1 MSSKTTTKKKS
12 AKKATTK
19 SLKDTKKKASTAAK
33 AETVKKTEV
42 KSKTTKTVQDTKAT
56 TTKKTIKS
64 VKPEVNKPTPKTKP
78 KGGKDLKDKSF
89 ASRLLS
95 RLVGEQKE
103 ISKYDK
109 EVQKILDLDEEYQK
123 LSDQELKAKT
133 GEFRALFKDLEK
145 QEDIDKK
152 LKEILP
158 EAFATVREA
167 AYRVIKQK
175 HYPVQ
180 LIGGMVLNDGR
191 IAEMKTGEGKTL
203 VSTLAGYLNALP
215 GKNQVHLVTVN
226 DYLARR
232 DASWMG
238 QIYDFLGL
246 TIGVIQNQAS
256 FYFKLGAQAD
266 DFSDQKRAAGLLET
280 YEDGI
285 QQDSRTVL
293 DVENLVPCDRKRAY
307 WDDEKNEPVDIVYGV
322 NSEFGFDYLRDNMA
336 STPKDRSQKAGLS
349 VAIVDEVD
357 SILIDEARTPLIISS
372 QDANSSDRYRQ
383 FAKLV
388 SKLKA
393 DIDYEVD
400 EKRRI
405 VTMTELGI
413 EKVERELGMSN
424 FYGSSDN
431 VVLIH
436 HLDQALKAAA
446 LFNKDKEYV
455 VRQGEVMIVDES
467 TGRIMFGRRYN
478 QGLHQAIEAKEGV
491 NVQPESKTTAS
502 ITFQNY
508 FRLYSKLAGMT
519 GTAATESEEFFKIYK
534 LLVVTIP
541 TNRPIARRD
550 LPDKIFKNEYGKFQ
564 AIVKDVK
571 RINHSGQPVLI
582 GTTSID
588 KNAILSE
595 QLKAAGVP
603 HQILNAKNHE
613 QEAKIISG
621 AGRKGAVTLATNIAG
636 RGIDIKLGGEP
647 PRDEK
652 NLDDWKKE
660 HQEVVKLGGL
670 YVIGTE
676 RHESRRVDNQ
686 LRGRSGRQGDPG
698 VSQFYISLQ
707 DYLLRVFGGDR
718 LGFYSILPIA
728 DDQAIENP
736 ALSALIE
743 QAQKKIE
750 GQNFDIRKH
759 VTEYDDVIN
768 RQRGVIYERR
778 RKVLMNEEFNYQVEI
793 EKILYRQVLSIVQDV
808 PKPNKRNQQSYQ
820 AKLKQASKDLKAI
833 ISIADFDEDVL
844 TILLKDEKYNY
855 RKIAA
860 FLAEKLYYQLNKH
873 WDSYSTQE
881 RSAITRFGYLRAND
895 ILWIEHLV
903 TIEHLQDAVRLR
915 SYSQKDPLT
924 EFKEEGLKVFMSL
937 LREIDKEIAKTIF
950 KITPDLVPSGIMEVD
965 KK

>member
-1 MSSKTTTKKKS
+1 MSTKTSTKKKKSTKKPS
-12 AKKATTK
+12 AKKPTS
-19 SLKDTKKKASTAAK
+19 SLKDTKKKAI
-33 AETVKKTEV
+33 
-42 KSKTTKTVQDTKAT
+42 TKAT
-56 TTKKTIKS
+56 KPATTPKKTMKTVAS
-64 VKPEVNKPTPKTKP
+64 TTPQPQKNTGTPKPKTKT
-78 KGGKDLKDKSF
+78 KDLKDRGIV
-89 ASRLLS
+89 SRVLS
-95 RLVGEQKE
+95 SLVGEQKE

-109 EVQKILDLDEEYQK
+109 VVDEVLVFEDQFSK
-123 LSDQELKAKT
+123 LSDQQLKEKT
-133 GEFRALFKDLEK
+133 AEFRKMFEGIEE
-145 QEDIDKK
+145 QEAIDKK

-167 AYRVIKQK
+167 AWRTIKQK

-180 LIGGMVLNDGR
+180 MIGGMVLNDAR

-203 VSTLAGYLNALP
+203 VSTLAGYLNSLP

-238 QIYDFLGL
+238 RVYDALGL

-266 DFSDQKRAAGLLET
+266 DRSEQKRKAGLLET
-280 YEDGI
+280 YEDGE

-307 WDDEKNEPVDIVYGV
+307 WNDEKDEPVDIVYGV

-336 STPKDRSQKAGLS
+336 SVPEDRVQKAGLS

-372 QDANSSDRYRQ
+372 QDSDSSERYKI

-388 SKLKA
+388 SKLKP

-405 VTMTELGI
+405 VTTTELGI
-413 EKVERELGMSN
+413 DKVERELRTNN
-424 FYGSSDN
+424 FYGSADN

-436 HLDQALKAAA
+436 HLDQALKAQA
-446 LFNKDKEYV
+446 LFHKEKEYV
-455 VRQGEVMIVDES
+455 VRDGEVMIVDEG

-478 QGLHQAIEAKEGV
+478 QGLHQAIEAKEGLQ
-491 NVQPESKTTAS
+491 VQPESKTTAS

-508 FRLYSKLAGMT
+508 FRLYKKLCGMT

-541 TNRPIARRD
+541 TNKPIARRD
-550 LPDKIFKNEYGKFQ
+550 LGDKIFKNEFGKFQ
-564 AIVKDVK
+564 AIVQDVA
-571 RINHSGQPVLI
+571 RIHKAGQPVLI

-588 KNAILSE
+588 KNIILS
-595 QLKAAGVP
+595 QKLKEAGIP

-613 QEAKIISG
+613 QEARIISS
-621 AGRKGAVTLATNIAG
+621 AGRRGAVTLATNIAG

-647 PRDEK
+647 PK
-652 NLDDWKKE
+652 DDKDIAKWKE
-660 HQEVVKLGGL
+660 ENQAVIKLGGL

-750 GQNFDIRKH
+750 GQNFDVRKY

-778 RKVLMNEEFNYQVEI
+778 RQVLLNEGFQYQTEI
-793 EKILYRQVLSIVQDV
+793 EKILYRQLLTIVEQV
-808 PKPNKRNQQSYQ
+808 PKPGRRNKDIHE
-820 AKLKQASKDLKAI
+820 AKLKEASKSLKGI
-833 ISIADFDEDVL
+833 LPISDFDADVL
-844 TILLKDEKYNY
+844 GILMKDERYNY
-855 RKIAA
+855 RKISG
-860 FLAEKLYYQLNKH
+860 FLAEKLYYQLKKN
-873 WDSYSTQE
+873 WDRYDDNE
-881 RSAITRFGYLRAND
+881 KGAITRFAYLRAND
-895 ILWIEHLV
+895 ILWVEHLV

-924 EFKEEGLKVFMSL
+924 EFKEEGLKVFINL
-937 LREIDKEIAKTIF
+937 LQEIDKEIARTIF
-950 KITPDLVPSGIMEVD
+950 KITPDLVPSGIMESA